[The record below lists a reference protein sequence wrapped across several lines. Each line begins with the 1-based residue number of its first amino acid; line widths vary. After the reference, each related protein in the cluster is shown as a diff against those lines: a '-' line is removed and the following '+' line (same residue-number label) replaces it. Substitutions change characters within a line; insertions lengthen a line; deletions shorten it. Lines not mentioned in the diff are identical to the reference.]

1 MKYIC
6 AKIASSNKSLV
17 TILKDMENETGASP
31 DYTIVR
37 SWISDPDEEEISNL
51 YAHAK
56 EDQADFLAEDM
67 MEISD
72 GKEYKDKLEELEK
85 QFSECEDDDERDLI
99 KMRIHFCH
107 QSAKEL
113 ANRDRLR
120 VDTRKWV
127 ASKMK
132 PKKYG
137 DRVELTGPGG
147 GPIVTA
153 AVELSDDQLAAMIK
167 GDDK

>member
-1 MKYIC
+1 
-6 AKIASSNKSLV
+6 
-17 TILKDMENETGASP
+17 
-31 DYTIVR
+31 
-37 SWISDPDEEEISNL
+37 
-51 YAHAK
+51 
-56 EDQADFLAEDM
+56 M

-85 QFSECEDDDERDLI
+85 QFADCEDDERELI
-99 KMRIHFCH
+99 KMRIRICH

-137 DRVELTGPGG
+137 DKVELSGPGG
-147 GPIVTA
+147 GPITIA
-153 AVELSDDQLAAMIK
+153 AVDLSDDYLAAMIK